1 MSYFIELEENADG
14 DLIMQIPEEVMETLD
29 WQEGQLLT
37 WDLKGNGIIVSAL
50 DDTLG
55 YEQVE

>member
-14 DLIMQIPEEVMETLD
+14 DLIIQIPEEVMETLD

-55 YEQVE
+55 YERVE

>member
-14 DLIMQIPEEVMETLD
+14 DLFFQIPEEVLETLD

-37 WDLKGNGIIVSAL
+37 WGS
-50 DDTLG
+50 
-55 YEQVE
+55 QR

>member
-1 MSYFIELEENADG
+1 MVTCFL
-14 DLIMQIPEEVMETLD
+14 QIPEEVLETLD

-50 DDTLG
+50 DDTSG